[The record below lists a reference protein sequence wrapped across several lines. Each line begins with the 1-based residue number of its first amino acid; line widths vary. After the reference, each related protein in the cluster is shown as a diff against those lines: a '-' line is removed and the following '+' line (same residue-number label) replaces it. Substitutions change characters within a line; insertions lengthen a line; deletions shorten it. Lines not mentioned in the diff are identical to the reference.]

1 MYPFISRCKISKII
15 STTQKNPNY
24 PNHIHEEKKRD
35 IFLHIS
41 KLNRTFALGW
51 FMCAI
56 LRPLHFGKN

>member
-24 PNHIHEEKKRD
+24 IHEEKKRD

-56 LRPLHFGKN
+56 LRPLHCGKN